1 MVGSI
6 ASALVSTVLLLLA
19 SRTLDSTQSD
29 TLGITYALSQQLF
42 IIGLFQ
48 VRNFQSTDTKEV
60 YPFSAYFY
68 TRLCTISLMLF
79 STFLFTAYVGFS
91 TEKNSILWLI
101 VLTRALDAFSDVFQ
115 GYYQQQHLSWLA
127 GKILF
132 IRSSVSVLLF
142 GLTVF
147 ISHSLLLASAM
158 MFFASFFLTIVLEY
172 RYCEPQQL
180 KTTLQE
186 IKKPIADILK
196 ACFPLFLNGFLITY
210 IFTEPKWVIDQ
221 LISTGLLQAGMQR
234 DFNILFMPTF
244 ILNLLF
250 AILRPMVTELADKW
264 AKQEREAFFRQVGLI
279 SSILVCIGLIGMV
292 LAYFI
297 GPNLLSYVFGVHLLD
312 YKWEL
317 VLLIAAGIF
326 NVLAT
331 MIDSLVTIF
340 RKQGY
345 LLVIYL
351 MTFALSKFI
360 TQPLIRTNGIN
371 GAALSFLLIMFAYFV
386 SSLLV
391 FALMSRRLHP
401 STPPK

>member
-91 TEKNSILWLI
+91 TEKNNILWLI

-147 ISHSLLLASAM
+147 VSHSLLLASAM
-158 MFFASFFLTIVLEY
+158 MFFASFFLTMALEY